1 MTTFT
6 HPTVIPLAS
15 LLAFQLP
22 ADLANLLQADRLA
35 AGGKI

>member
-6 HPTVIPLAS
+6 HPTAVPLVT

-22 ADLANLLQADRLA
+22 ADLENLLQATRLA